1 MLEAVFANQVPRE
14 QFFPMDIHA
23 PFRNVQDWL
32 VRIAILQEQ
41 DIRQINRESDRV
53 KIEGSNGDGVAVECL
68 VGLSLEVTAER
79 RVDKQGADE
88 DEQYNSD
95 ASERY

>member
-1 MLEAVFANQVPRE
+1 ML
-14 QFFPMDIHA
+14 H
-23 PFRNVQDWL
+23 FRNFQDWL
-32 VRIAILQEQ
+32 VWIAILLEH

-53 KIEGSNGDGVAVECL
+53 KIEGSNRDGVAVECL

-79 RVDKQGADE
+79 CVDKEGTDE